1 MFVFVPKDNWGQN
14 WGQPKGKRNDMGL
27 GIYRLSSA
35 QVKAAV
41 KAGRYSDGGGLYLN
55 ISRAGSKSW
64 AFIWTQNKKRREMGL
79 GPFREVSLQKA
90 REKAENCRRQ
100 VRDGLDPIQ
109 ERKKLDEPNFLDCA
123 LLLLEAKEKGWKHP
137 KHKQQWRM
145 TLMVYA
151 KPLHP
156 IKVSQITTQDVLA
169 ILAPIWMEKSETASR
184 LRGRIEAVLDY
195 AKAMGWRTGENPALW
210 RGNLKSLLPELK
222 RSKRVKHHPAMSF
235 DELPEFMKLLKQR
248 EAMAAR
254 LLEFII
260 LTASRSNEARG
271 AKWDEIDFAQKTW
284 TVPAERMKMG
294 KEHVVPLSN
303 RAVEIVSDLFGLR
316 VNEYIFPNPSKLKP
330 FSENG
335 TRALLHRMKRP
346 DVTTHGFRS
355 TFRDWAGDCTHVQ
368 REVIEAALAHR
379 IKDGVEAAYRRSTAL
394 EKRRKLMESWSDYC
408 SSDPRAKIIQ
418 LKA

>member
-1 MFVFVPKDNWGQN
+1 MA
-14 WGQPKGKRNDMGL
+14 L
-27 GIYRLSSA
+27 GINRLSPA
-35 QVKAAV
+35 QVKAATN
-41 KAGRYSDGGGLYLN
+41 AGRYSDGGGLYLN
-55 ISRAGSKSW
+55 ISKAGSKSW
-64 AFIWTQNKKRREMGL
+64 AFIWTHNKKRREMGL
-79 GPFREVSLQKA
+79 GPFRDVGLAMA
-90 REKAENCRRQ
+90 RDLAENCRHQ

-109 ERKKLDEPNFLDCA
+109 ERKRLDEPNFLDCA
-123 LLLLEAKEKGWKHP
+123 LRFLDSKEKGWKHP

-169 ILAPIWMEKSETASR
+169 ILTPIWMEKSETASR
-184 LRGRIEAVLDY
+184 LRGRVEAVLDY
-195 AKAMGWRTGENPALW
+195 AKAMGWRSGENPALW

-222 RSKRVKHHPAMSF
+222 RSKRVKHHPAMCF
-235 DELPEFMKLLKQR
+235 DELPEFMQRLKGR

-271 AKWDEIDFAQKTW
+271 AKWSEIDFLKKTW

-294 KEHVVPLSN
+294 KAHVVPLSK
-303 RAVEIVSDLFGLR
+303 RAVEIVTALHALKVG
-316 VNEYIFPNPSKLKP
+316 EYVFPNPSKLKP

-355 TFRDWAGDCTHVQ
+355 SFRDWAGDCTNVQ

-394 EKRRKLMESWSDYC
+394 EKRRALMESWAIYC
-408 SSDPRAKIIQ
+408 TTDSQADVIKIYG
-418 LKA
+418 

>member
-1 MFVFVPKDNWGQN
+1 MA
-14 WGQPKGKRNDMGL
+14 L
-27 GIYRLSSA
+27 GIHRLSA
-35 QVKAAV
+35 AKVKATA
-41 KAGRYSDGGGLYLN
+41 KTGRYSDGGGLYLN
-55 ISRAGSKSW
+55 ISRGGVKSW

-79 GPFREVSLQKA
+79 GAFRNVSLAMA
-90 REKAENCRRQ
+90 RELAENCRRQ

-109 ERKKLDEPNFLDCA
+109 ERKRLDEPNFLDCA
-123 LLLLEAKEKGWKHP
+123 KLFLASKEKGWKHP
-137 KHKQQWRM
+137 KHIQQWHM

-151 KPLHP
+151 KPIHP
-156 IKVSQITTQDVLA
+156 IKVSQITTQDVLSV
-169 ILAPIWMEKSETASR
+169 LTPIWMEKSETASR

-195 AKAMGWRTGENPALW
+195 AKAMGWRSGENPALW

-222 RSKRVKHHPAMSF
+222 RSKRVKHHPAMPF
-235 DELPEFMKLLKQR
+235 VELPEFMGLLKER

-271 AKWDEIDFAQKTW
+271 ARWEEIDFDNKTW

-294 KEHVVPLSN
+294 KAHVVPLSN
-303 RAVEIVSDLFGLR
+303 RAMEIITDLFQLK
-316 VNEYIFPNPSKLKP
+316 VNDYIFPNPSKLKP

-335 TRALLHRMKRP
+335 TRALLHRMGRP

-355 TFRDWAGDCTHVQ
+355 SFRDWAGDCTNVQ

-379 IKDGVEAAYRRSTAL
+379 IKDGVEAAYRRSSAL
-394 EKRRKLMESWSDYC
+394 EKRRELMERWSSYSAHQQTGDVV
-408 SSDPRAKIIQ
+408 R
-418 LKA
+418 LHG

>member
-1 MFVFVPKDNWGQN
+1 MS
-14 WGQPKGKRNDMGL
+14 L
-27 GIYRLSSA
+27 HSSIA
-35 QVKAAV
+35 
-41 KAGRYSDGGGLYLN
+41 
-55 ISRAGSKSW
+55 
-64 AFIWTQNKKRREMGL
+64 
-79 GPFREVSLQKA
+79 PF
-90 REKAENCRRQ
+90 
-100 VRDGLDPIQ
+100 
-109 ERKKLDEPNFLDCA
+109 FF
-123 LLLLEAKEKGWKHP
+123 LEAKEKGWKHP

-169 ILAPIWMEKSETASR
+169 ILTPIWMEKSETASR

-222 RSKRVKHHPAMSF
+222 RSKRVKHHPAMRF
-235 DELPEFMKLLKQR
+235 DELPAFMERLRQR

-271 AKWDEIDFAQKTW
+271 AKWGEIDFANETW

-294 KEHVVPLSN
+294 KAHTVPLSN
-303 RAVEIVSDLFGLR
+303 RAVEILTNLHALK

-335 TRALLHRMKRP
+335 TRALLHRMNRP

-355 TFRDWAGDCTHVQ
+355 TFRDWAGDCTNVQ

-394 EKRRKLMESWSDYC
+394 EKRRSLMESWSEYC
-408 SSDPRAKIIQ
+408 NYTPSEKVVK
-418 LKA
+418 LHG